1 MWNSR
6 RKTYLFVTQVRHHTK
21 STTNK
26 LTRVFWAFWRPW
38 SICAL
43 SIGLLSGMSIR
54 GRSTGL
60 EIFVTLRFTTI
71 IFEKNS
77 ILSQWPKMAIFYRK
91 WPLFKKKSILSQWSK
106 MAISDQKW
114 SFLKNSILSQ
124 SSKMAFFDRK
134 RLFKKNIV
142 AMTKNSD
149 FDRKWSFLKNLILSQ
164 WPKMVIF
171 WPKMTIFESLPRK
184 FLRSSFLIFNFVN
197 SPNGAFNIFDSDKTF
212 VQW

>member
-1 MWNSR
+1 MVFYKKTKPRFGLGLNWARVWNSR

-71 IFEKNS
+71 IFEKIEFKSMTENGDFW
-77 ILSQWPKMAIFYRK
+77 QKMMI
-91 WPLFKKKSILSQWSK
+91 
-106 MAISDQKW
+106 
-114 SFLKNSILSQ
+114 
-124 SSKMAFFDRK
+124 
-134 RLFKKNIV
+134 
-142 AMTKNSD
+142 
-149 FDRKWSFLKNLILSQ
+149 
-164 WPKMVIF
+164 
-171 WPKMTIFESLPRK
+171 
-184 FLRSSFLIFNFVN
+184 
-197 SPNGAFNIFDSDKTF
+197 
-212 VQW
+212 